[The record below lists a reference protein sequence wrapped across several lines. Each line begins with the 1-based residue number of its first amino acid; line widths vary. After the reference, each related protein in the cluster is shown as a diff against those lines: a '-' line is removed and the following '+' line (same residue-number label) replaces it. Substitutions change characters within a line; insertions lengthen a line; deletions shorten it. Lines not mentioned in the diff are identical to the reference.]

1 MNVAKQLPDVLIC
14 SPITEKRIVVQIDFL
29 LPNLY
34 EHLHCNMLK
43 STNEP
48 LTDILQVVVAEY
60 QIDLTVKPIQ
70 YLYPFGSTAQAEITQ
85 VEYRITGSYDTV
97 PISLK
102 GRLQKPMIFAW
113 LKCVSDVKNVC
124 SALNLK
130 FIVTFLLFT
139 SPHPRWSAESWLLTL
154 FYDIGLTHV
163 DLLHKGS
170 TELVEFLV
178 QKFLLALF
186 KCSIQVAMLL
196 EEVFEHIL

>member
-70 YLYPFGSTAQAEITQ
+70 YLCPFGSTTQTEITQ
-85 VEYRITGSYDTV
+85 VKYRIIGSYGAV
-97 PISLK
+97 PVRYQDLIHLLYILERTIAK
-102 GRLQKPMIFAW
+102 AYDIRMVEMRIGCKERMFCIKLEIHCF
-113 LKCVSDVKNVC
+113 
-124 SALNLK
+124 
-130 FIVTFLLFT
+130 FLL
-139 SPHPRWSAESWLLTL
+139 
-154 FYDIGLTHV
+154 
-163 DLLHKGS
+163 
-170 TELVEFLV
+170 
-178 QKFLLALF
+178 
-186 KCSIQVAMLL
+186 
-196 EEVFEHIL
+196 